1 MRKTKRNKIKKNKTL
16 KITNSKKTNF
26 IHEIVKEWVIQ
37 TKGRVVMDKKT
48 EYKYDYYLLFSNY
61 DDYNNHIHLLLNN
74 YHDDHNNYN
83 NIKYMLKKYDIK
95 TKTIIHSKKY
105 KINIFSDPVKIVYN
119 MIENYNKFI
128 NN

>member
-83 NIKYMLKKYDIK
+83 NIKYMLKKYNIK
-95 TKTIIHSKKY
+95 TKRIIHSKKY

-119 MIENYNKFI
+119 MIQNYNNFI